1 MPENKNVNE
10 RLPSR
15 RAVVGG
21 VAGLGVALPLLAACG
36 SSSNPGSSSNTT
48 TSSGPLGKTSEVP
61 VGGAKIFTAE
71 NVMVSQPAKGDFKA
85 FSTICT
91 HQGCPITVLK
101 GNEIQCT
108 CHQSKFKVTDGSVV
122 QGPATKPL
130 SELKVTVAG
139 DEISVS

>member
-1 MPENKNVNE
+1 VPDNENVNE
-10 RLPSR
+10 RLASR

-48 TSSGPLGKTSEVP
+48 SSGPLAKTSEVP

-101 GNEIQCT
+101 GSEIQCT
-108 CHQSKFKVTDGSVV
+108 CHQSKFKVADGSVV

-130 SELKVTVAG
+130 TELKVTVAG

>member
-1 MPENKNVNE
+1 MTDNENVNE
-10 RLPSR
+10 RLASR

-21 VAGLGVALPLLAACG
+21 VVGLGVALPVLAACG
-36 SSSNPGSSSNTT
+36 SSANKDSRNSNA
-48 TSSGPLGKTSEVP
+48 SGPLGKTSEVP

-71 NVMVSQPAKGDFKA
+71 NVMVSQPAEGDFKA
-85 FSTICT
+85 FSSICT

-101 GNEIQCT
+101 GSEIQCT
-108 CHQSKFKVTDGSVV
+108 CHQSRFKVTDGSVV

-130 SELKVTVAG
+130 SELKVTVSG